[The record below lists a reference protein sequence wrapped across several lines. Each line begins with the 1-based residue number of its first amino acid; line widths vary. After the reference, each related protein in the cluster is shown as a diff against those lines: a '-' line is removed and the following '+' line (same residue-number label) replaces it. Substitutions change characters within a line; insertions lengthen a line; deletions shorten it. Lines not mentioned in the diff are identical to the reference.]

1 MNAIFANLSL
11 LNGEELQLLLMA
23 TIVTCNIANILSFF
37 DLRRFIKFYM
47 LELSEVFNPLSYFS
61 QP

>member
-1 MNAIFANLSL
+1 MNAIFANFSL
-11 LNGEELQLLLMA
+11 LNGEELQLLIM
-23 TIVTCNIANILSFF
+23 TSIVTCNISNILSFF

-47 LELSEVFNPLSYFS
+47 LELLEVLNPVSYFS